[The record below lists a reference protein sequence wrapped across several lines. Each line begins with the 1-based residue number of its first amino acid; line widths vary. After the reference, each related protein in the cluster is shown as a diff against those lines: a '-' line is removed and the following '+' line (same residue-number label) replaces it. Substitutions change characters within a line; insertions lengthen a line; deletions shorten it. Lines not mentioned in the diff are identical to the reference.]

1 MSKIMTLLISALL
14 FTSAAAQSEAH
25 WFTPEQSQLAY
36 IHLPDGLVIV
46 ALTDS
51 ISPNHVKRF
60 KQLAKS
66 RFYDNQSFY
75 RVIDGFVAQ
84 GGSNGAHELSDSTT
98 PLKAEFT
105 GTSAEGFY
113 EIERPGLFAPVSGFI
128 NGFAAATTLQRNSY
142 WLVDCPGMLAM
153 ARDNKKDTATTEFY
167 VVIGQAPRH
176 LDRNMSVFGRV
187 VAGLD
192 VLQKLPRSGYMNSN
206 ESASTN
212 ADNKIIS
219 IRMGD
224 TLPSGAQRHFRI
236 QLASHPDYL
245 EKIKLA
251 RNLDN
256 PFYVDRHL
264 SPRPIDICYYQTQ
277 IEEL

>member
-1 MSKIMTLLISALL
+1 MFKFVFFIALL
-14 FTSAAAQSEAH
+14 GATAVSAQNDLHWYTPKQSE
-25 WFTPEQSQLAY
+25 LVY
-36 IHLPDGLVIV
+36 IHLPHGLVIV

-51 ISPNHVKRF
+51 IAPNHVARF

-84 GGSNGAHELSDSTT
+84 GGSNGDHELTDITS

-105 GTSAEGFY
+105 RPSVEGFY
-113 EIERPGLFAPVSGFI
+113 EVERPDMFAPASGFI
-128 NGFAAATTLQRNSY
+128 NGFPAATTLQRDSY
-142 WLVDCPGMLAM
+142 WLMHCPGMLAM

-167 VVIGQAPRH
+167 VVLGQAPRH

-206 ESASTN
+206 VPASTN
-212 ADNKIIS
+212 ADNQIIS

-224 TLPSGAQRHFRI
+224 SLPAGAQRHFRI
-236 QLASHPDYL
+236 QLPSHPDYL

-251 RNLDN
+251 KNLDN
-256 PFYVDRHL
+256 SFYVDRVL
-264 SPRPIDICYYQTQ
+264 SPRPIDVCYYQTQ

>member
-1 MSKIMTLLISALL
+1 MLKSLLL
-14 FTSAAAQSEAH
+14 FMFMLSLTASAQNDEHWYTPKQSD
-25 WFTPEQSQLAY
+25 LAY
-36 IHLPDGLVIV
+36 IHLPQGLAVV

-51 ISPNHVKRF
+51 IAPHHVERF

-66 RFYDNQSFY
+66 QFYDDQSFY

-84 GGSNGAHELSDSTT
+84 GGSNGNHEPSESTS

-105 GTSAEGFY
+105 APTVEGFY
-113 EIERPGLFAPVSGFI
+113 EVERPDMFAPVSGFI
-128 NGFAAATTLQRNSY
+128 NGFPAATTMQRNSY
-142 WLVDCPGMLAM
+142 WLLHCPGMLAM
-153 ARDNKKDTATTEFY
+153 ARDNKKDTAATEFY

-192 VLQKLPRSGYMNSN
+192 VLQKLPRSGHMHSTAAAEAN
-206 ESASTN
+206 E
-212 ADNKIIS
+212 DNKIIS

-236 QLASHPDYL
+236 QLPSHPDYL
-245 EKIKLA
+245 KKLDMA
-251 RNLDN
+251 KNLDN
-256 PFYVDRHL
+256 PFYVDREL
-264 SPRPIDICYYQTQ
+264 APRAIDVCYYQTQ